1 MDTVPRVAESDMTE
15 QDLLN
20 LTLTL
25 VLSRLDG
32 GQYWRWGGDPTAL
45 ICISLRDQTFCL
57 MVIGHLHFLFCEFS
71 SVQLFSRVR
80 LFATP

>member
-1 MDTVPRVAESDMTE
+1 MTE

-32 GQYWRWGGDPTAL
+32 EQYWGGGNPTAL

-57 MVIGHLHFLFCEFS
+57 MFIGRLHFLFCEFS
-71 SVQLFSRVR
+71 SVQLFSHVR